1 VVAGEKPGVDFKE
14 TRGKT
19 SQNFLCMHVTVAEAW
34 PSSGGVALQFLEIK
48 VIVCYLL

>member
-1 VVAGEKPGVDFKE
+1 VVAGEKPGVDSKR
-14 TRGKT
+14 RGGKP
-19 SQNFLCMHVTVAEAW
+19 QNFLCMHVTVAVAW